1 MFSENDPEF
10 YVLAKL
16 SQAELVF
23 ANQALMPIGL
33 VFNPILWG
41 IAVHREQAD
50 DRIATPRLVI
60 DAPIGEEFHR
70 LADLEFVV
78 CHPP

>member
-1 MFSENDPEF
+1 MFS
-10 YVLAKL
+10 AKL
-16 SQAELVF
+16 SQAKFVF
-23 ANQALMPIGL
+23 PNHALMPIDL

-50 DRIATPRLVI
+50 DRIATPCLMI

>member
-1 MFSENDPEF
+1 MFS
-10 YVLAKL
+10 AKL
-16 SQAELVF
+16 SQAKFVF
-23 ANQALMPIGL
+23 ANHALVPIGL
-33 VFNPILWG
+33 VFNPILGG
-41 IAVHREQAD
+41 ITVHRKQAD
-50 DRIATPRLVI
+50 DRISTSRLVI

>member
-1 MFSENDPEF
+1 MIPNSMLP
-10 YVLAKL
+10 AKL
-16 SQAELVF
+16 SQAEFVF
-23 ANQALMPIGL
+23 ANHALVPIGF
-33 VFNPILWG
+33 VFNPILG
-41 IAVHREQAD
+41 SIAVHREQAD